1 MQEHATTY
9 SNESCMN
16 LERFFF
22 SLPKFETRKFIIFLL
37 FVLYK
42 LAASNNN
49 NKKEQISIFGVGCS
63 LILWCPLYIF
73 YQARSACDARWM
85 TDTVV
90 WIKLNIICV
99 CFYIVCV
106 CVVHSQKFVACFSR
120 SSHEKSQIIAMT
132 YHLYYTFCLHL
143 NSNCVPCSVALGP
156 FRASWNH
163 FAWDSF
169 RSFFGA
175 GLLHFFFFPHF
186 DVAWYLNSLYKPFC
200 HANVQCFCVHS
211 NYVNIHKIRHFPY
224 TGGCSIFVLVFFWVY
239 GNFVPACMFSPLSHR
254 GQNKTG
260 KLLFFAIHGHTA
272 KRAHNFDWTEC
283 EELWTGIHAFLYG

>member
-1 MQEHATTY
+1 
-9 SNESCMN
+9 
-16 LERFFF
+16 
-22 SLPKFETRKFIIFLL
+22 
-37 FVLYK
+37 
-42 LAASNNN
+42 
-49 NKKEQISIFGVGCS
+49 
-63 LILWCPLYIF
+63 
-73 YQARSACDARWM
+73 M

-106 CVVHSQKFVACFSR
+106 CVVHSHKFVACFSR
-120 SSHEKSQIIAMT
+120 SSHAKSQIIAMT

-211 NYVNIHKIRHFPY
+211 NYVNIHKIQHFPY
-224 TGGCSIFVLVFFWVY
+224 TGGCSIFVLCFFESTATLFLRACFRRFLTVDKTKRENCCFSLYMDTRPREHTILIGPSAKNY
-239 GNFVPACMFSPLSHR
+239 GPEYMHFCTGNLYNWTYTHFYGIRHFFFSANS
-254 GQNKTG
+254 TA
-260 KLLFFAIHGHTA
+260 LLFN
-272 KRAHNFDWTEC
+272 RPR
-283 EELWTGIHAFLYG
+283 L